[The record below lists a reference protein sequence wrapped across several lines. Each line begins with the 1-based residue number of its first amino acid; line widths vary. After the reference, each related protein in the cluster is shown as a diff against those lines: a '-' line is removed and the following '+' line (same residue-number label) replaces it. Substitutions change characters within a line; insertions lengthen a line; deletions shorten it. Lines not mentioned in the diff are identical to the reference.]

1 MHTVHCNSKLH
12 TVHFKMQT
20 AHCTLQIPN
29 CTLFTANGKLHSVH
43 CKLQTAHCSLQ
54 NANSTLYT
62 ANSKLHTVHCKM
74 QTAYCTLQTPNCTL
88 FTVEY
93 NGYFKVTLRGKYI
106 PLKVG
111 EEKSKVTKKKGNI
124 FTPEIID
131 QSMMEKAWV
140 PPYPPP
146 HMYRMPLHFICTGL
160 CTRLCTGLCTCL
172 CTGLCTGLCI
182 IASKMYIL
190 LTTNTELNL

>member
-1 MHTVHCNSKLH
+1 
-12 TVHFKMQT
+12 
-20 AHCTLQIPN
+20 
-29 CTLFTANGKLHSVH
+29 
-43 CKLQTAHCSLQ
+43 
-54 NANSTLYT
+54 
-62 ANSKLHTVHCKM
+62 M

-140 PPYPPP
+140 PPYPP
-146 HMYRMPLHFICTGL
+146 LICTGCPSTSYVQAYVQGYVRGYVHAYVQGYVQGYASL
-160 CTRLCTGLCTCL
+160 QVRCIFYLQRTR
-172 CTGLCTGLCI
+172 
-182 IASKMYIL
+182 S
-190 LTTNTELNL
+190 